1 MTLRSASYYS
11 LGVKKENA
19 AIPKPTAS
27 ELEILGIL
35 WRIGPATVRQVW
47 TELETAKPTG
57 YTTVLK
63 LMQIMAEKGLLIRD
77 EENRA
82 HIYSPALEQA
92 ETQGRIVDDL
102 LERVFGGS
110 ASALVMRA
118 LSLKRASKK
127 EIAEIRRM
135 LDEAEG
141 GTR

>member
-1 MTLRSASYYS
+1 MKKNLA
-11 LGVKKENA
+11 GVL
-19 AIPKPTAS
+19 PKPTAS
-27 ELEILGIL
+27 ELEILAVL
-35 WRIGPATVRQVW
+35 WQTGPATVRQVW
-47 TELETAKPTG
+47 FELDTNKPTG

-63 LMQIMAEKGLLIRD
+63 LMQIMAEKGLLNRD

-82 HIYSPALEQA
+82 HIYRPALERE

-118 LSLKRASKK
+118 LSRKRTSKK
-127 EIAEIRRM
+127 ELAEIRRM

-141 GTR
+141 GGKWTHSAGR

>member
-1 MTLRSASYYS
+1 MTGKNST
-11 LGVKKENA
+11 
-19 AIPKPTAS
+19 IPKPTAS
-27 ELEILGIL
+27 ELEILGVL
-35 WRIGPATVRQVW
+35 WRTGPATVRQVW
-47 TELETAKPTG
+47 TELEDVKPAG

-82 HIYSPALEQA
+82 HIYRPALEQA
-92 ETQGRIVDDL
+92 ETQGRIVNDL
-102 LERVFGGS
+102 LERVFAGS

-118 LSLKRASKK
+118 LSLKPASKK

-141 GTR
+141 GPR